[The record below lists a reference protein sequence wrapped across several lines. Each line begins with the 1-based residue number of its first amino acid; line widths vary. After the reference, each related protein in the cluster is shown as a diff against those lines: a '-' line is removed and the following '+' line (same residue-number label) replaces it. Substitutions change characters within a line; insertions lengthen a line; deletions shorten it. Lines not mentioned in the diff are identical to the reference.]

1 MTARQLLSAPQVA
14 AQLGHRAA
22 WFYRNRARLQAQ
34 HGFPAPV
41 DGCGLRWDPVAIGA
55 WLDAQR
61 HGARAPAADPE
72 QVLIGRARGLVVE
85 AERAALG
92 GEP

>member
-1 MTARQLLSAPQVA
+1 MTARQLLTAPQVA

-22 WFYRNRARLQAQ
+22 WFYRNRARLQQQ
-34 HGFPAPV
+34 HGFPPPV

-55 WLDAQR
+55 WLDRRA
-61 HGARAPAADPE
+61 HTPAPAADPE
-72 QVLIGRARGLVVE
+72 QVLIGRARALAAE
-85 AERAALG
+85 AELAALG